1 MTLETTARRGR
12 VKSSEYMFWAK
23 TRPRLRFD
31 LATSGVTNYSLG
43 DLQVRMDELAISG
56 PSAYGYAPLQD
67 ALARHTGAPAEC
79 VVAATGTSMANHL
92 AMAALLEPGDEV
104 LIEHPAY
111 EPLVAVAE
119 YLGVTVK
126 RFPRRFEQ
134 NFSIDPEEVARLASA
149 RTKLIVLTNLHNPS
163 SAPVAE
169 ETLVALGALAEG
181 IGARVLVDE
190 VYLDALFAHAPPT
203 AFHLGGRFV
212 VTNSLTKIYGL
223 SGLRCGWVLAEPELA
238 ARMWRLNDLFGV
250 IPAHA
255 AELLSVVAIEN
266 LPRVA
271 ARSEALLEENRRL
284 LNSFLRTRE
293 DLEYR
298 ELEFGTV
305 SFPRL
310 RGGGDA
316 RALCELLAEKYET
329 AVVPGAFFGMPEHVR
344 IGVGGETAA
353 LAGGLER
360 LGDALD
366 ELRARR

>member
-1 MTLETTARRGR
+1 MTLENERRGR
-12 VKSSEYMFWAK
+12 AKSSEYMFWAK
-23 TRPRLRFD
+23 TRPRPRFD
-31 LATSGVTNYSLG
+31 LANSGVMNYPLG
-43 DLQVRMDELAISG
+43 DLQVRAEELELSG

-67 ALARHTGAPAEC
+67 ALARHTGAPAGC

-92 AMAALLEPGDEV
+92 VMAALVEPGDEV
-104 LIEHPAY
+104 LIEQPAY

-119 YLGVTVK
+119 YLGARVK
-126 RFPRRFEQ
+126 RFSRRFEQ
-134 NFSIDPEEVARLASA
+134 GFSIDPEEVARLASA

-163 SAPVAE
+163 SALVGE

-181 IGARVLVDE
+181 LGARVLVDE
-190 VYLDALFAHAPPT
+190 VYLDAMFARTPPT
-203 AFHLGGRFV
+203 AFRPGGQFV
-212 VTNSLTKIYGL
+212 VTNSLTKVYGL
-223 SGLRCGWVLAEPELA
+223 SGLRCGWILAEPELA
-238 ARMWRLNDLFGV
+238 ARLWRLNDLFGV

-255 AELLSVVAIEN
+255 AELLSVVALEN

-271 ARSEALLEENRRL
+271 VRSETLLEENRQL

-293 DLEYR
+293 DLECR

-305 SFPRL
+305 CFPRL
-310 RGGGDA
+310 RDGGDA
-316 RALCELLAEKYET
+316 GPLCKLLAEKYET
-329 AVVPGAFFGMPEHVR
+329 AVVPGAFFGMPEHIR
-344 IGVGGETAA
+344 VGFGGKTGA